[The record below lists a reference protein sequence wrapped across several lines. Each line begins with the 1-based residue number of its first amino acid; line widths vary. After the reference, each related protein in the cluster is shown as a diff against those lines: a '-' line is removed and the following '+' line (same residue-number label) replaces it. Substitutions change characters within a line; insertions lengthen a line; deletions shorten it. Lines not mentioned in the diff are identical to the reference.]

1 MSARRILPRSFGSY
15 CASLPPSLPRAR
27 APGRGKCLTL
37 PLLSIKMQYI
47 NEILLKMTQT
57 SSFFK
62 AIFLTYFKVYCKDE
76 DCILFIGQQRKEESG
91 VGGYPGGGWWVEV
104 DGHGLKLTRFRCRVW
119 GRPLGWDISLFLQ
132 PCSFRLCSMSFHDVP
147 WKVLDI

>member
-1 MSARRILPRSFGSY
+1 MHNSFFVPPEKSEFSQNNVTLTEDLSRVDVTS
-15 CASLPPSLPRAR
+15 ASLPPSLPRAR

-62 AIFLTYFKVYCKDE
+62 AIFLTYFQLYCKDE
-76 DCILFIGQQRKEESG
+76 N
-91 VGGYPGGGWWVEV
+91 
-104 DGHGLKLTRFRCRVW
+104 
-119 GRPLGWDISLFLQ
+119 
-132 PCSFRLCSMSFHDVP
+132 
-147 WKVLDI
+147 